1 LFLTDLTYARQQRA
15 ASTGPTAATSVM
27 ADGHGEATDWEEG
40 PYDPLLVQDD
50 LDDVMHLLDMPAV
63 VLDPAPLAVAQQDNL
78 QEWPPANYLNNDSVD
93 SRAPTHDAAVAG
105 DRPST
110 SSTQYAGAGTPA
122 TASTSATAAAHDENA
137 LLDCSGCHVLREVLH
152 SNGRRTY

>member
-1 LFLTDLTYARQQRA
+1 
-15 ASTGPTAATSVM
+15 M
-27 ADGHGEATDWEEG
+27 ADGHGEATEWEG

-50 LDDVMHLLDMPAV
+50 FDDDVMYLLDMPAV

>member
-1 LFLTDLTYARQQRA
+1 
-15 ASTGPTAATSVM
+15 M

-105 DRPST
+105 DRPC
-110 SSTQYAGAGTPA
+110 STQYVGGGRARRERVIRLLRLPS
-122 TASTSATAAAHDENA
+122 TARSSA
-137 LLDCSGCHVLREVLH
+137 L
-152 SNGRRTY
+152 